1 MMPQPFNA
9 PEILQQLRQRQ
20 AIKRRRQFRTSRL
33 TRVRAELVALR
44 QAGGSYRELAAWLRQ
59 THRIK
64 ITHTSVM
71 RYLAHLPECQE
82 EVKDAELSSG

>member
-1 MMPQPFNA
+1 MIQQQFNA
-9 PEILQQLRQRQ
+9 PEILQRIRQRQ
-20 AIKRRRQFRTSRL
+20 AIKRRRQFRASRL

-64 ITHTSVM
+64 ITHTSIM
-71 RYLAHLPECQE
+71 RYLVQLPKSR
-82 EVKDAELSSG
+82 EVKNAELPQC